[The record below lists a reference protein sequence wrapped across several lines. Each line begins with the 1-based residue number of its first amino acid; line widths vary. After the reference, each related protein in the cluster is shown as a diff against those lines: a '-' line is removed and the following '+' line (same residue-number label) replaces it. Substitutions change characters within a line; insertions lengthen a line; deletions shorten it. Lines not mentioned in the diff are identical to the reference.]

1 MNEYRVAQTLSQDP
15 DTGNIPFRRGQLE
28 VGRGFSKKTKRNQTK
43 TTTIILRLIG
53 QQDIV
58 VKTGHDFPGNRRPY
72 LDHHKR
78 RHNYS
83 TFRY

>member
-43 TTTIILRLIG
+43 TTTIILTLIG

>member
-15 DTGNIPFRRGQLE
+15 DTGNIPFRRGQL
-28 VGRGFSKKTKRNQTK
+28 VIGRGFSKKTKRYQTK

-58 VKTGHDFPGNRRPY
+58 VKTGHDFPGNRQPY
-72 LDHHKR
+72 LDHHNR
-78 RHNYS
+78 SYS
-83 TFRY
+83 TFHY